1 MELYTDKLFVGKI
14 GKIKRN
20 ENNKKIIEPTNEYI
34 IFEKN
39 NNIGIDVLTNNRF
52 VFKDKIAKCIEKD
65 DIAIIDFKKLSLFL
79 PDSTLEVVNDY
90 DILEVFNRVNNSVI
104 YDNVENQNFSNI
116 SVFQNDA
123 RSENNKILHI

>member
-20 ENNKKIIEPTNEYI
+20 ANNKKIIEPTHEYI

-65 DIAIIDFKKLSLFL
+65 DITIIDFKKLSLFL
-79 PDSTLEVVNDY
+79 PDNTLEFVNDY
-90 DILEVFNRVNNSVI
+90 DILEVFNRVNNSVVF
-104 YDNVENQNFSNI
+104 DNVENQNFSNI

>member
-39 NNIGIDVLTNNRF
+39 INIGIDVLTNNRF

-65 DIAIIDFKKLSLFL
+65 DITIIDFKKLSLFL

>member
-1 MELYTDKLFVGKI
+1 MSTVQ
-14 GKIKRN
+14 
-20 ENNKKIIEPTNEYI
+20 KKTKKKKSKKK
-34 IFEKN
+34 FQ
-39 NNIGIDVLTNNRF
+39 
-52 VFKDKIAKCIEKD
+52 
-65 DIAIIDFKKLSLFL
+65 FKKLLRFFVIIGLFGL
-79 PDSTLEVVNDY
+79 IIFGLANIPTKNIYISGNKLLSDY